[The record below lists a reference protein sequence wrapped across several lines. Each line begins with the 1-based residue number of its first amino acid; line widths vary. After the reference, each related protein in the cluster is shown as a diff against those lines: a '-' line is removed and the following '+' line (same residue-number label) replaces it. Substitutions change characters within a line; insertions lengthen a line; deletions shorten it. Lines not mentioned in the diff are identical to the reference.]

1 MSKLSSAFG
10 NVDQLRIKTFEL
22 QGQTFRVRVPL
33 TRELENLAK
42 RCEEIDA
49 TQLEQRYEKA
59 VAVFNK
65 DTPAEGVE
73 FRDDDV
79 IVDGRST
86 KDLVQTSMKM
96 ENRIVE
102 YVKLLVP
109 IDGGVLTDL
118 TYDDIEAEWPF
129 QVQLEILGKIS
140 EAIQPGYKD
149 ARKNS

>member
-10 NVDQLRIKTFEL
+10 ASDQLRIKTFEF
-22 QGQTFRVRVPL
+22 QGQSFRVRVPR
-33 TRELENLAK
+33 TKELEDIAA
-42 RCEEIDA
+42 RCEQIDPDKFK
-49 TQLEQRYEKA
+49 QRYEKA
-59 VAVFNK
+59 IAAFDRAN
-65 DTPAEGVE
+65 ANGVE
-73 FRDDDV
+73 FTDDDV
-79 IVDGRST
+79 IVEGRST

-109 IDGGVLTDL
+109 VDNGTLDEL
-118 TYDDIEAEWPF
+118 TYEEIDDEWPF
-129 QVQLEILGKIS
+129 AIQLEILAKIS

>member
-10 NVDQLRIKTFEL
+10 SADQLRIKTFEF
-22 QGQTFRVRVPL
+22 QGQTFRVRVPRTKDL
-33 TRELENLAK
+33 
-42 RCEEIDA
+42 EEIARKCELIDENKFA
-49 TQLEQRYEKA
+49 ERYQKA
-59 VAVFNK
+59 IAAFDRN
-65 DTPAEGVE
+65 TPVDGIE
-73 FRDDDV
+73 FTENDV

-102 YVKLLVP
+102 YVKLMVP
-109 IDGGVLTDL
+109 ADNGTIDEL
-118 TYDDIEAEWPF
+118 TYEEIDEEWPF
-129 QVQLEILGKIS
+129 AIQLEILSKIS

>member
-10 NVDQLRIKTFEL
+10 NIDQLRVKTFEL

-33 TRELENLAK
+33 TKELEAISK
-42 RCEEIDA
+42 RCEEIDPA
-49 TQLEQRYEKA
+49 VFEQRYQKA
-59 VAVFNK
+59 ISIFSK
-65 DTPAEGVE
+65 DEPAEGVE
-73 FRDDDV
+73 IIDGDV

-96 ENRIVE
+96 ENRVVE
-102 YVKLLVP
+102 YFKLLVP
-109 IDGGVLTDL
+109 VDGESLTEL
-118 TYDDIEAEWPF
+118 TYEDIESELPF
-129 QVQLEILGKIS
+129 QVQLEVLGKIS